1 MTMNR
6 GDARRREHVLAAAL
20 PVFAT
25 FGYRKTSMD
34 AVAQAADISRPGLY
48 FFFAGK
54 EELFRETMRQALD
67 QAMGDVRAALATD
80 DDIQA
85 RLVSALDAFL
95 GRYVGT
101 HINEGVDTLV
111 QHGTAGLNDMYDN
124 YRAAFLSALAQAV
137 AASGPLTG
145 AVTPH
150 EIAEVL
156 HAAATGWKHRVTDR
170 AEFVDRLTTAVRV
183 AMRP

>member
-1 MTMNR
+1 MNR

-67 QAMGDVRAALATD
+67 QAMGDVRAALDAEEN
-80 DDIQA
+80 IQT
-85 RLVSALDAFL
+85 RLVSALDAYL

-101 HINEGVDTLV
+101 HINEGVDALL
-111 QHGTAGLNDMYDN
+111 QQGTAGLSAMYDD
-124 YRAAFLSALAQAV
+124 YRSAFLGALAEAV
-137 AASGPLTG
+137 AASGPLTD

-170 AEFVDRLTTAVRV
+170 AEFVDGLTTAVRV